1 MMGLAA
7 ENRRAAILEQLR
19 LSGRIGVVKIA
30 KQLGVTAVTIRRDLD
45 YLVKRQLVKKTYGG
59 AVLAGAADM
68 DVFVKYRQTRK
79 MPAKKTIGGLA
90 SGLVSDGDVIYLE
103 AGSTCGEIIPYLA
116 DFANL
121 TVIVNS
127 VGHMSRLHE
136 QPQHKI
142 IVTGG
147 QYRAEQMDMIGP
159 VAQATI
165 CELGGFKAFTG
176 ADDISI
182 RAGISGADVPTVN
195 FAKLVVRQAAKVV
208 FVGDHTKF
216 DRPALYKIAD
226 IDELDVIVTD
236 VKPKPKWI
244 KAAAEKAIR
253 LVYLDD

>member
-1 MMGLAA
+1 MGLAA

-19 LSGRIGVVKIA
+19 LSGRIGVGKVA
-30 KQLGVTAVTIRRDLD
+30 EQLGVTEVTVRRDLD
-45 YLVKRQLVKKTYGG
+45 YLAKRQLLKKTYGG

-79 MPAKKTIGGLA
+79 MPAKRTIGELA
-90 SGLVSDGDVIYLE
+90 ARLVSDGDVIYLE
-103 AGSTCGEIIPYLA
+103 AGSTCGEMIPYLA

-127 VGHMSRLHE
+127 IGHMSRLHE

-147 QYRAEQMDMIGP
+147 QYRAERMDMIGP

-165 CELGGFKAFTG
+165 RELGGFTAFTG

-195 FAKLVVRQAAKVV
+195 FAKLVVQKAAKVV

-236 VKPKPKWI
+236 VRPGQEWI
-244 KAAAEKAIR
+244 LTAAEKGIR
-253 LVYLDD
+253 LIYLNG